1 MSDIFVSYA
10 RSTERQAHAVA
21 EALRTLGYAV
31 WRDDELPAHRS
42 YSEVIEERLRS
53 AKAVVVVWSA
63 DAAKSQWVRAEA
75 DVAREAGTLVQISVD
90 AT

>member
-10 RSTERQAHAVA
+10 RSTERQAHQVA
-21 EALRTLGYAV
+21 EALRDLGYHV

-53 AKAVVVVWSA
+53 AKVVIV
-63 DAAKSQWVRAEA
+63 
-75 DVAREAGTLVQISVD
+75 L
-90 AT
+90 